1 MSDKEGILADPIS
14 RRQFMA
20 YTGKAGMAAMLATP
34 IVTAACGGETASG
47 VLRFGHLN
55 IFDTPN
61 PVMTGWEA
69 TTISAPDM
77 HWLVYDRL
85 MEFDADM
92 SPVLSLATDRVL
104 SNGGTTVTYTLRE
117 GVEFHDGEA
126 LTSADVK
133 VSFELYRNTGKGLF
147 GGFFEPLETVE
158 APDDVTVVLHFSG
171 PPALDP
177 SVWAPILPRRIW
189 GDMTPEEL
197 YRFGNDE
204 MIGSG
209 PFKLNNYAPS
219 ERLELDRNSDWWGWA
234 SNGGPKQGAL
244 ASIVKMQL
252 ANEEAVANSLRNNEI
267 DVTGELTADIWDGL
281 AGEPGIEAV
290 EYPGLLLDHFGIN
303 VYEDPNNPGQPHPDS
318 GGNPL
323 LLDQRIR
330 EAMSWAID
338 RQRLVD
344 IVLGGRGQ
352 KGTVVLPP
360 GMGASFLEIP
370 ETRQANGNP
379 DRARQILDE
388 AGYIDRDGDGIREAP
403 DGQKLSFQL
412 FASSVI
418 DRLPRYAELIK
429 PMLEDVGMEIQGVFA
444 EDDPTLIQRVFV
456 DADWDMYTWLWNTP
470 PDPTFMLS
478 IQSCDQFGSLS
489 DTYYCDAEYEAL
501 FKAQQVQGDPAER
514 ERMVHQAQQ
523 IFYDAFAYC
532 VMAYPSRLQ
541 AYRTDNLTGW
551 IFINNGVTV
560 NWSTE
565 QYLVL
570 GEA

>member
-1 MSDKEGILADPIS
+1 MSGKEGILADPIS

-61 PVMTGWEA
+61 PVVTV
-69 TTISAPDM
+69 SSPDM

-85 MEFDADM
+85 MEFDANM
-92 SPVLSLATDRVL
+92 SPALSLATNRVL
-104 SNGGTTVTYTLRE
+104 SNGGTTVTYTIRE

-133 VSFELYRNTGKGLF
+133 FSFELYRDTKKGLF

-158 APDDVTVVLHFSG
+158 APDDATVVLHFSG

-177 SVWAPILPRRIW
+177 SVGAPILPRHIW
-189 GDMTPEEL
+189 QGMSSEEIDQ
-197 YRFGNDE
+197 FGNDE

-219 ERLELDRNSDWWGWA
+219 ERLELDRNSDWWGWS
-234 SNGGPKQGAL
+234 SNDGPKQGTIEAL
-244 ASIVKMQL
+244 IKVQL
-252 ANEEAVANSLRNNEI
+252 ANEETVANSLRNNEI
-267 DVTGELTADIWDGL
+267 DVTGELASDIWDGL
-281 AGEPGIEAV
+281 VGEPNIEAV
-290 EYPGLLLDHFGIN
+290 EYPGFLLDHFGIN

-370 ETRQANGNP
+370 EAQQANGNP

-388 AGYIDRDGDGIREAP
+388 AGYTVGEDGIRVSP
-403 DGQKLSFQL
+403 DGQRLSFRL

-418 DRLPRYAELIK
+418 DRLPQYAELIK
-429 PMLEDVGMEIQGVFA
+429 PMLEDIGMEIQGVFA

-456 DADWDMYTWLWNTP
+456 DADWDMYTWVWQTP

-478 IQSCDQFGSLS
+478 VQSCDQFGNLS
-489 DTYYCDAEYEAL
+489 DTYYCDAEYEDL

-532 VMAYPSRLQ
+532 VMAYPNRLQ
-541 AYRTDNLTGW
+541 AHRTDNLTGW

-570 GEA
+570 SEA

>member
-1 MSDKEGILADPIS
+1 MSGKEGILADPIS

-61 PVMTGWEA
+61 PVVTV
-69 TTISAPDM
+69 SSPDM

-85 MEFDADM
+85 MEFDANM
-92 SPVLSLATDRVL
+92 SPALSLATNRVL
-104 SNGGTTVTYTLRE
+104 SNGGRTVTYTIRE

-133 VSFELYRNTGKGLF
+133 FSFELYRDTKKGLF

-158 APDDVTVVLHFSG
+158 APDDATVVLHFSG

-177 SVWAPILPRRIW
+177 SVGAPILPRHIW
-189 GDMTPEEL
+189 QDMSSEEIDQ
-197 YRFGNDE
+197 FGNDE

-219 ERLELDRNSDWWGWA
+219 ERLELDRNSDWWGWS
-234 SNGGPKQGAL
+234 SNDGPKQGTIEAL
-244 ASIVKMQL
+244 IKVQL
-252 ANEEAVANSLRNNEI
+252 ANEETVANSLRNNEI
-267 DVTGELTADIWDGL
+267 DVTGELASDIWDGL
-281 AGEPGIEAV
+281 VGESDIEAV
-290 EYPGLLLDHFGIN
+290 EYPGFLLDHFGIN

-370 ETRQANGNP
+370 EAQQANGNP

-388 AGYIDRDGDGIREAP
+388 AGYAVGDDGIRVSP
-403 DGQKLSFQL
+403 DGQRLSFRL

-418 DRLPRYAELIK
+418 DRLPQYAELIK
-429 PMLEDVGMEIQGVFA
+429 PMLEDIGMEIQGVFA

-456 DADWDMYTWLWNTP
+456 DADWDMYTWVWQTP

-478 IQSCDQFGSLS
+478 VQSCDQFGNLS
-489 DTYYCDAEYEAL
+489 DTYYCDAEYEDL

-532 VMAYPSRLQ
+532 VMAYPNRLQ
-541 AYRTDNLTGW
+541 AHRTDNLTGW

-570 GEA
+570 SEA

>member
-1 MSDKEGILADPIS
+1 MSSKEGILNTPIN

-47 VLRFGHLN
+47 VLRYGHLN

-61 PVMTGWEA
+61 PVVTV
-69 TTISAPDM
+69 SVPDM

-85 MEFDADM
+85 MEFDAQM
-92 SPVLSLATDRVL
+92 APVLSLAAGRVL
-104 SNGGTTVTYTLRE
+104 SNGGAAVTYTLRE
-117 GVEFHDGEA
+117 GVEFHDGES

-133 VSFELYRNTGKGLF
+133 YSYELYRDTGKGLF
-147 GGFFEPLETVE
+147 GGFFEPLERVE
-158 APDDVTVVLHFSG
+158 APDDLTVVLHFSG

-177 SVWAPILPRRIW
+177 SVGAPILPRHIW
-189 GDMTPEEL
+189 EGMTSDQIDQ
-197 YRFGNDE
+197 FGNEE

-209 PFKLNNYAPS
+209 PFRLNSYSPDD
-219 ERLELDRNSDWWGWA
+219 RLELDRNGGWWGWA
-234 SNGGPKQGAL
+234 SNGGPKAGTISA
-244 ASIVKMQL
+244 IVKVQL
-252 ANEEAVANSLRNNEI
+252 TNEETVANSLRNNEI
-267 DVTGELTADIWDGL
+267 DVTGELAADIWDGL
-281 AGEPGIEAV
+281 VGEPDIEAV

-303 VYEDPNNPGQPHPDS
+303 VYEDPDNPGQPHPNS

-360 GMGASFLEIP
+360 GMGPAFLEIP
-370 ETRQANGNP
+370 ESGQANGNP

-403 DGQKLSFQL
+403 DGQKLSFRL
-412 FASSVI
+412 FASTVI
-418 DRLPRYAELIK
+418 DRLPQYAELIK

-444 EDDPTLIQRVFV
+444 EDDPTLINRVFV
-456 DADWDMYTWLWNTP
+456 DADWDMYTWVWQTP

-478 IQSCDQFGSLS
+478 VQSCDQFGNLS
-489 DTYYCDAEYEAL
+489 DTYYCDAEYEDL
-501 FKAQQVQGDPAER
+501 FKAQQTQGDPAER
-514 ERMVHQAQQ
+514 MRMVHQAQQ

-532 VMAYPSRLQ
+532 VMAYPNRLQ
-541 AYRTDNLTGW
+541 AHRTDNLSGW
-551 IFINNGVTV
+551 IFVNNGATV
-560 NWSTE
+560 NWVTE

-570 GEA
+570 NEV